1 MSYQVHIETPRLI
14 MREFRE
20 EDAEGLFKMESDPL
34 VLKYLE
40 VEPLQKLDDIYPII
54 ERVQKQ
60 YEDNGI
66 GRWVMI
72 EKQSGELMGW
82 TGLKLEPME
91 TNGYTNY
98 YDLGYRMIPRYWGK
112 GYATESALASVD
124 YGFKELHLDKI
135 NGAADVKNIAS
146 NRVLQK
152 TGLQLIEAFDYQGIP
167 HHWYELKKEE
177 WESKS

>member
-1 MSYQVHIETPRLI
+1 

-20 EDAEGLFKMESDPL
+20 EDAEALFEMESDPI
-34 VLKYLE
+34 VLTYLE
-40 VEPLQKLDDIYPII
+40 VEPLKKLDEIYPII

-60 YEDNGI
+60 YEDNGT

-72 EKQSGELMGW
+72 EKSSGELMGW
-82 TGLKLEPME
+82 TGLKLEPLE
-91 TNGYTNY
+91 TNGFTNY

-124 YGFKELHLDKI
+124 YGFNELNLEKI
-135 NGAADVKNIAS
+135 NGGADVKNIAS

-152 TGLQLIEAFDYQGIP
+152 AGLELVEVFDHWNRP
-167 HHWYELKKEE
+167 HNWYELNR
-177 WESKS
+177 